1 MSRILAVWE
10 MGANLG
16 HIDRMLTAARALRD
30 RGHEVRFLLR
40 DLARAHGR
48 LADEGIAFG
57 QAPIWLPRMANPP
70 RLANYAA
77 VLAAAGWLDAPGLAA
92 LLLAWRDAFALARP
106 DVVLCDHAPT
116 ALLAL
121 RGLGIRTWAIGN
133 GFEVPPVR
141 DCFPPLALDNP
152 AEAARCP
159 GYDATVL
166 PVANQALALV
176 GSAPLARLPD
186 LFSGIDKAL
195 VTLPEL
201 SHYGQ
206 GYGADVHWAGPAYV
220 GDVGQAPTWPAGP
233 GPRVFAYLDPVHA
246 AFDATMA
253 ALRDSG
259 VAALVHAKGLS
270 PQAAQR
276 LGGPR
281 LHFEASPLKV
291 DEAVAGAD
299 LVVSHASLG
308 VATAAALG
316 GKPQLVLPSHAE
328 QSMVARRLVEA
339 GVARQVPL
347 GQKDTPVRP
356 LLDALLNEPRHA
368 EAARALATRHAGAT
382 PRRTGETLANLIEAT
397 LPR

>member
-16 HIDRMLTAARALRD
+16 HIDRMLTAARALRA

-48 LADEGIAFG
+48 LAAEGIAFG

-92 LLLAWRDAFALARP
+92 LMLAWRDAYALSRP

-121 RGLGIRTWAIGN
+121 RGLGIPTWAIGN
-133 GFEVPPVR
+133 SFEVPPGG
-141 DCFPPLALDNP
+141 DCYPPFALGNA

-166 PVANQALALV
+166 PVANQALGLI
-176 GSAPLARLPD
+176 GSAPMARLTD
-186 LFSGIDKAL
+186 LFTGVHKAL

-201 SHYGQ
+201 SHYGRAYEP
-206 GYGADVHWAGPAYV
+206 GVHWAGPAYV
-220 GDVGQAPTWPAGP
+220 GDIGQAPQWPSGP
-233 GPRVFAYLDPVHA
+233 GPRVFAYLEPTHA
-246 AFDATMA
+246 AFDATMS
-253 ALRDSG
+253 ALRESG

-270 PQAAQR
+270 AEAAKR
-276 LGGPR
+276 LGSAR
-281 LHFEASPLKV
+281 LRFEPSPLKV
-291 DEAVAGAD
+291 DETVAGAD
-299 LVVSHASLG
+299 LVISHASLG
-308 VATAAALG
+308 VATAAALA
-316 GKPQLVLPSHAE
+316 GKPQLVLPSQAE
-328 QSMVARRLVEA
+328 QAMVAGRLVEA

-347 GQKDTPVRP
+347 GPAAGPVRP
-356 LLDALLNEPRHA
+356 LLDALLNEAAPA
-368 EAARALATRHAGAT
+368 EAARALAARHAGVT
-382 PRRTGETLANLIEAT
+382 PRRTGETLADLVEAS
-397 LPR
+397 LRA